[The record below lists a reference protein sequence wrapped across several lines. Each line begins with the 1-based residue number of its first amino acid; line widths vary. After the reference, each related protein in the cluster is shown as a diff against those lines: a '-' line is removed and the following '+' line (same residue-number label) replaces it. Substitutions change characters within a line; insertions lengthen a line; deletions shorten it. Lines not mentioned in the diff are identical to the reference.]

1 MKIAVTGAM
10 GTGKS
15 TLVAWLA
22 EHLPGYEFFNVDT
35 LVAQLYDDPF
45 FVADLMERF
54 GVAERKAV
62 SKIVFEDPEARI
74 WLEDL
79 ASEMLSSKLGEI
91 SARPRVVVEF
101 PLLFEMAA
109 PYAQFDVTVATWCP
123 PDVQRERITARD
135 NRDLE
140 HTERML
146 AAQLDAD
153 TKAVLADVVVDM
165 TYGPDETVLHA
176 IETAFSRHSL
186 KTRCAKF
193 FGTDGVWPVITALY
207 GNPEREAHNL
217 TYLARRLAS
226 FDEHKHLAADPR
238 AVELAIWFHA
248 AGQSL
253 KPTHY
258 RESPKASVKL
268 LWSVL
273 AQTAPRWLA
282 YRDTLP
288 LASELILTQ
297 YSLDVTSARLLAKP
311 EWAADAALFL
321 DLAMLDYA
329 MPLEALPEFWYAT
342 QRELSSVA
350 GLASSMPYVL
360 LLLLAR
366 ETLLHTTALQESHE
380 EAVRAGIQALLELH
394 PEPSFDDGE
403 DGDDDDGNVGPGEG
417 RSERN
422 NEFNVELH
430 NMQDQ
435 VYAGTYDFKESPADK
450 AADDNHTP
458 KLPAWPAN
466 KRNTPYNLD

>member
-54 GVAERKAV
+54 GVADRKAV

-109 PYAQFDVTVATWCP
+109 PYAQFDVTVATWCHP
-123 PDVQRERITARD
+123 EVQRERIDARD
-135 NRDLE
+135 SRDPA

-146 AAQLDAD
+146 AAQLDVD
-153 TKAVLADVVVDM
+153 TKAALADVVVDM
-165 TYGPDETVLHA
+165 TYGPDETVVTA
-176 IETAFSRHSL
+176 IEAAFAQKAL
-186 KTRCAKF
+186 KTRCANF
-193 FGTDGVWPVITALY
+193 FGTDHVWPVIAALY
-207 GNPEREAHNL
+207 GSQEREAHNL
-217 TYLARRLAS
+217 AYLARRLAT
-226 FDEHKHLAADPR
+226 FDENKHLAADPR

-258 RESPKASVKL
+258 RESPKASAKL

-288 LASELILTQ
+288 LASEFILAQ

-329 MPLEALPEFWYAT
+329 MPEIELHTFWLAT
-342 QRELSSVA
+342 QQELSSVPS
-350 GLASSMPYVL
+350 LTSSMPYVL
-360 LLLLAR
+360 LSLLAR
-366 ETLLHTTALQESHE
+366 EFLLHTPALQESHE
-380 EAVRAGIQALLELH
+380 AAVRAGIQTLLELH
-394 PEPSFDDGE
+394 PEPT
-403 DGDDDDGNVGPGEG
+403 DDDGTDEPTGTGDPDPAGPSGD
-417 RSERN
+417 
-422 NEFNVELH
+422 FNVELH
-430 NMQDQ
+430 DMQAQ
-435 VYAGTYDFKESPADK
+435 VYAGTFDFKEDPADT
-450 AADDNHTP
+450 AADDNDTP
-458 KLPAWPAN
+458 KLPAWPSN